1 MKKTVITILII
12 FCLVFCN
19 TQMSVNSYAD
29 SQQEFYIKHVHT
41 GNPDAGTGCYTKPVY
56 HTHSEEGGACY
67 SPVYHTH
74 EGTPETGGGC
84 YTVPVIHHH
93 IGDAS
98 REGGCYVPKYH
109 EHTSECYTQG
119 DCYVSVELVSV
130 NTEGSWC
137 SYHGDVFVDTCTYR
151 ETHHN
156 CGAGEREW
164 SDRHC
169 TKCGSNAPSDY
180 NHIYSLFNCSVP
192 TGTIEGYILGCNHE
206 EGDADHYEPGCNLE
220 GTIVGYALSCT
231 RTEADIDRYDVN
243 CGMEEGSAVARV
255 LISNDGNGYSSEV
268 NVTADIEDLTGG
280 RINFE
285 DATITWYDSDGNN
298 IGTGKSVSVT
308 ENGNYGI
315 EIQISN
321 PEIDPNSLKH
331 TITVNNIYVPSAD
344 DGNGEGAGALES
356 EPKSESEWE
365 PESNENADF
374 EEEAANQEPVEIK
387 VPPTKVEYADKD
399 DELSTVHKSVTKK
412 NKAAV
417 KKEDVPKKMVKP
429 KKAQEKKVVQAET
442 ALSDNSENIMVD
454 TTEQNGSDGSFLGK
468 IGKFLKTPAGKII
481 TVSTGT
487 VGGAGVVLLLLY
499 LLHNVVIVLNDDT
512 QRKRHI
518 LGIVRV
524 VQKEDEYSIVIP
536 EKISKRAYTG
546 RYAFYMGLFM
556 IGRNKDIQIVI
567 IEGEKRVS
575 AKIAVVMETLI

>member
-41 GNPDAGTGCYTKPVY
+41 GNSDAGTGCYTKPVY

-74 EGTPETGGGC
+74 EGTPEAEGGC
-84 YTVPVIHHH
+84 YTVPIIHHH
-93 IGDAS
+93 TGDES
-98 REGGCYVPKYH
+98 QEGGCYVPKYH

-119 DCYVSVELVSV
+119 NCSVSVALVRV
-130 NTEGSWC
+130 NTESSWC
-137 SYHGDVFVDTCTYR
+137 GYHGEVLVDTCTYK

-156 CGAGEREW
+156 CGSAGGEW

-169 TKCGSNAPSDY
+169 TKCGSNAPSNY
-180 NHIYSLFNCSVP
+180 NHTYNILNCSVP
-192 TGTIEGYILGCNHE
+192 PETIEGYILGCNHE
-206 EGDADHYEPGCNLE
+206 EGDVDHYEPGCNLE
-220 GTIVGYALSCT
+220 GTVVGYALSCT
-231 RTEADIDRYDVN
+231 KTEADIDRYDAD

-268 NVTADIEDLTGG
+268 NVKADIEDLTGG
-280 RINFE
+280 RIDFE
-285 DATITWYDSDGNN
+285 DATITWHDSDGNN
-298 IGTGKSVSVT
+298 IGTGNSVSVT
-308 ENGNYGI
+308 ENGNYDI
-315 EIQISN
+315 EIQINN
-321 PEIDPNSLKH
+321 PEIDQNSLKH
-331 TITVNNIYVPSAD
+331 IISVNNIYVPATD
-344 DGNGEGAGALES
+344 DGNGESSGA
-356 EPKSESEWE
+356 SESE
-365 PESNENADF
+365 SDENADF
-374 EEEAANQEPVEIK
+374 GEEAVVKKPVEVK
-387 VPPTKVEYADKD
+387 VPTTNVENADKD
-399 DELSTVHKSVTKK
+399 DELSTVRKSVTKK
-412 NKAAV
+412 NDAPV
-417 KKEDVPKKMVKP
+417 KKEDIPKEKIKP
-429 KKAQEKKVVQAET
+429 KKVQEKKVVHTET
-442 ALSDNSENIMVD
+442 ALSDNSEDIMVD
-454 TTEQNGSDGSFLGK
+454 TTGQNGSNDSFLGK
-468 IGKFLKTPAGKII
+468 LGKFLKTPAGKII

-487 VGGAGVVLLLLY
+487 VGGAGVILLLLY

-518 LGIVRV
+518 LGIVRA